1 MSEGK
6 IRAIVKRP
14 DEQYGH
20 VTNISNTLR
29 NLQKIVEGPIEVV
42 RITDSVVCICNE
54 EGKIRN
60 LDRNFYLGHAPY
72 GDLIC
77 GEVAIVG
84 VEEDEFVD
92 LDMDFK
98 VWKNLLKKWGNI

>member
-1 MSEGK
+1 MSEAK

-29 NLQKIVEGPIEVV
+29 NLQRIVEGPIEVV
-42 RITDSVVCICNE
+42 RITEKIVCICNE

-60 LDRNFYLGHAPY
+60 LQRNFYLGKRPF
-72 GDLIC
+72 GDLIL

-84 VEEDEFVD
+84 VEDDEFVD
-92 LDMDFK
+92 LDLDFQ
-98 VWKNLLKKWGNI
+98 VWKTLLKNWGN